1 MSEVVNCQDVF
12 VRNVKNLMIK
22 HKLNQYTLADKVGL
36 SQTGLRLILIGESNP
51 TLKTMTAIC
60 DAFNVSMG
68 DMFNPNVDQF
78 GEQVSKDDEILELK
92 QEIIRRDVQLA
103 ELNKKLASA
112 PSIEVPKDDK
122 VKVFMQGNAGTVIT
136 INGKNVDFDC
146 IENVD
151 IYNKT
156 IAMQLKFDELS
167 VK

>member
-1 MSEVVNCQDVF
+1 MREVASDVF
-12 VRNVKNLMIK
+12 VRNLKNLMIK
-22 HKLNQYTLADKVGL
+22 HKLNQYTLAEKIGYTQSGVGNI
-36 SQTGLRLILIGESNP
+36 LRGQYVPN
-51 TLKTMTAIC
+51 LKMVEAVC
-60 DAFNVSMG
+60 EAFDISAYEL
-68 DMFNPNVDQF
+68 FNPSEDQF
-78 GEQVSKDDEILELK
+78 GEQVSKEEEILELK
-92 QEIIRRDVQLA
+92 QEIIRRNVQIA

-122 VKVFMQGNAGTVIT
+122 VKIFMQGNAGTVIT